1 MTREDKLIFKID
13 TNDPIYLDDFT
24 SAIIAIGDEFKRF
37 RQGFQYLQIS
47 KVREGS
53 YEVEFLAVATSGL
66 FCVLQNTNTVFE
78 FISYIKSI
86 IPAFLTRSPT
96 LDSTAEETIKNV
108 GSIVSPVIYNSGNI
122 NIYSGNESITILN
135 TEAQTIK
142 KNVSRTLKDGDVVQ
156 NKVVCNKVLFY
167 WNQTSFDKN
176 KPNVGN
182 KGVIETICIK
192 PITVIFEDDTSM
204 TKTEMTTSINGVDWQ
219 ERGYIVDVEVM
230 YKGNGIVKY
239 KILHNYMEDSILP
252 EIRDENN
259 CLF

>member
-1 MTREDKLIFKID
+1 MARKDKFVFKID
-13 TNDPIYLDDFT
+13 TKDPIYLDDFT

-37 RQGFQYLQIS
+37 RQGDQYLQIS

-78 FISYIKSI
+78 FITYIKSI
-86 IPAFLTRSPT
+86 IPAILTGSSS
-96 LDSTAEETIKNV
+96 LESTAKETIKNI
-108 GSIVSPVIYNSGNI
+108 GSIVSPVIHNSGTI

-135 TEAQTIK
+135 TEAYAIK
-142 KNVSRTLKDGDVVQ
+142 KNVSSTLKDEDVVQ

-176 KPNVGN
+176 KPNIGN
-182 KGVIETICIK
+182 KGIIETICTK
-192 PITVIFEDDTSM
+192 PIAVIFEDDMSK
-204 TKTEMTTSINGVDWQ
+204 TKTEMTTSIDGIEWQ

-230 YKGNGIVKY
+230 YKGNNIVKY

-252 EIRDENN
+252 EIWKENN
-259 CLF
+259 SLF